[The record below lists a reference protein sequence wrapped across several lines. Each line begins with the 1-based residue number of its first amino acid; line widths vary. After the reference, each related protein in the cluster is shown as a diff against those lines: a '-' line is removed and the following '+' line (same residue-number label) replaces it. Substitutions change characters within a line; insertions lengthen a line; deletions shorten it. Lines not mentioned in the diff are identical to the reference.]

1 MAVATAVIMG
11 LCLSA
16 SAHGAVVGEGVSTRT
31 PPNNEGSTAE
41 GLTAEGLTAEG
52 PTTGVSDG
60 PQHRAAALVEQM
72 STDEQ
77 AASIVMGHIPTTD
90 TAALRQYMSQGLG
103 GFILMGANIPDDGTA
118 LTTITDA
125 LTVDPE
131 LPPLVAVDQ
140 EGGIVSRL
148 PGDTYPASTTLKT
161 SPVAETSA
169 AFSARAALVADAG
182 ISVDFGTVADVTADP
197 GSFIFGR
204 ALGTDPQSAADRVAA
219 ATTAQES
226 LIASTLKHFPG
237 HGAAPGDSHHAIP
250 ETAKTLEEWRASD
263 AVPFVAG
270 VDAGASVLM
279 FGHLAYTAVDPAPAS
294 LSARWHEIAREEL
307 GFEGVIVT
315 DDLGMLQSSGIAEY
329 ADPVANAV
337 TAVSAGT
344 DLVLMIAG
352 STADTAGQITAGLSA
367 AVDAGTL
374 PEARLAEA
382 ATRVMTLRLQS
393 TAASAEWALCPDCEP
408 AG

>member
-1 MAVATAVIMG
+1 VVIASAVIMG
-11 LCLSA
+11 LSLSA
-16 SAHGAVVGEGVSTRT
+16 SAHGAVVGEGVSTR
-31 PPNNEGSTAE
+31 GAAS
-41 GLTAEGLTAEG
+41 GQLTAVGPRSDAPADEAGL
-52 PTTGVSDG
+52 G

-72 STDEQ
+72 SIEEQ
-77 AASIVMGHIPTTD
+77 TASIVMGHIPTTD
-90 TAALRQYMSQGLG
+90 TAALRQYMAQGLG
-103 GFILMGANIPDDGTA
+103 GFILMGANIPGDGAA

-148 PGDTYPASTTLKT
+148 PGDTYAASTTLKT

-219 ATTAQES
+219 ATTAQEA

-250 ETAKTLEEWRASD
+250 GTAKTLEEWRESD

-307 GFEGVIVT
+307 GFDGVIVT
-315 DDLGMLQSSGIAEY
+315 DDLGMLQSSGIPEY

-352 STADTAGQITAGLSA
+352 STAETAGQITAGLSA

-374 PEARLAEA
+374 PEDRLAEA